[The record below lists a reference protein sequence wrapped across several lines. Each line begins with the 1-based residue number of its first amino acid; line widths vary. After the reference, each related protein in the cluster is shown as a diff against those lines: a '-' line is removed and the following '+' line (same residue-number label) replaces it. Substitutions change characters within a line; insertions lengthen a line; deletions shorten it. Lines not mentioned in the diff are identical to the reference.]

1 MLAKSLGGKYFPK
14 NFQLNSKRYTIV
26 IPFRRTT
33 MQVKQTT
40 VPVAVKLPIE
50 TRDRLQVVA
59 TKKDRSAHWIMREA
73 IKQYL
78 EREELQLSL
87 LADAQK
93 AWKNYQTT
101 GLHVTMTEADQWLS
115 ELENGN
121 NVEPPECHV

>member
-1 MLAKSLGGKYFPK
+1 
-14 NFQLNSKRYTIV
+14 
-26 IPFRRTT
+26 